1 MRGMRAHVLLRLV
14 CSLSDGL
21 AGLLLRNV
29 QEKPHQRLD
38 AAPERGEVDA
48 LVGPVD
54 VVLREAETGEHRV
67 DTEKI
72 LKLADNRYPGSD
84 PIEKRSRSPSF
95 FEGPAERHNSG
106 GRAGGGGGVT
116 SASAE
121 EGMALAGPPAR
132 TCRMLSDGRVA
143 ARSTAG

>member
-38 AAPERGEVDA
+38 AAPEGGEVGA

-84 PIEKRSRSPSF
+84 PIEKRSRPPSF

-106 GRAGGGGGVT
+106 RRAVGEGGGGG
-116 SASAE
+116 ARPA
-121 EGMALAGPPAR
+121 PPAR